1 LIRIFLSELRPSST
15 AFADPLEIVMR
26 FLFLGRR
33 NVAQLSLKRVNSL
46 GVARQH
52 LQLPVHLHDHSI
64 VEDIVIVHVLGGSLL
79 KVSGD
84 LLLDHLA
91 ALVLFLPVFLKNSVD
106 SFLNCLL
113 VALLSNLD
121 DLANTDVLKL
131 VLEQVDLTAML
142 LDLLIRYDV
151 LLEDSLLPS
160 ELLVVHVKTPFAAV
174 VVLDFVQALL
184 EFFLLLGE
192 KLLTSNFDQLV
203 SNLLGESHHV
213 IQRDRFLVFD
223 DSKLVLIENLT
234 QRWVFL
240 DNVAHFSFAEYFKH
254 RWSSESEI
262 DGATLF
268 HEECAVVDDATLEKS
283 LNDKLL
289 VFELGVNLDHTALQE
304 VKFIGVSSCLLK
316 LSTLDHGLGVEQVD
330 NIVKDGVVGC
340 QVLEIG
346 YLLHRTFDEVEHLVV
361 VLVDASFDLVLD
373 LRLHCNDLTVTF
385 HSQLTQVAILF
396 CLDSGRSKTIVND
409 RNLSE
414 KVTRT
419 QQFLFFLFLVI
430 TLFPF

>member
-1 LIRIFLSELRPSST
+1 
-15 AFADPLEIVMR
+15 MR

-91 ALVLFLPVFLKNSVD
+91 ALVLFLPVFLKNGVD

-184 EFFLLLGE
+184 EFFL
-192 KLLTSNFDQLV
+192 
-203 SNLLGESHHV
+203 
-213 IQRDRFLVFD
+213 FL
-223 DSKLVLIENLT
+223 
-234 QRWVFL
+234 
-240 DNVAHFSFAEYFKH
+240 
-254 RWSSESEI
+254 
-262 DGATLF
+262 
-268 HEECAVVDDATLEKS
+268 
-283 LNDKLL
+283 
-289 VFELGVNLDHTALQE
+289 
-304 VKFIGVSSCLLK
+304 
-316 LSTLDHGLGVEQVD
+316 
-330 NIVKDGVVGC
+330 
-340 QVLEIG
+340 
-346 YLLHRTFDEVEHLVV
+346 
-361 VLVDASFDLVLD
+361 
-373 LRLHCNDLTVTF
+373 
-385 HSQLTQVAILF
+385 
-396 CLDSGRSKTIVND
+396 
-409 RNLSE
+409 
-414 KVTRT
+414 
-419 QQFLFFLFLVI
+419 
-430 TLFPF
+430 